1 MIEQDIYHPTSTASD
16 NESFSP
22 LREGPASR
30 SRIQTLTQLLLRKW
44 LILRVTLVSMGL
56 GLILAFVLPVRY
68 TATTKIMPPKQS
80 QSTAAMIMNEFGLGM
95 GSLADSAG
103 TGLGLKDPNAIYV
116 GLLKSRPVAD
126 KLIERYQ
133 LMKVYGSKDMTK
145 AREKLEKFTDIESE
159 KSTLISIS
167 VTDRDQARAAS
178 MANAYTEILREL
190 TKSVSVTEASRNRLF
205 FEQELKDA
213 KENLVAAEV
222 AFQQVQ
228 QTKGLVHLDAQ
239 AEVIIGSLAAVRA
252 DIAQKQVELQALK
265 SFSTEQNP
273 DVQIAERELSAMQ
286 AQADQL
292 AQHSASTGFSDL
304 SLKDVPK
311 AGLDYLRAARE
322 VQYRQTLFDFLLKQ
336 YEAARIDE
344 AKEGAIIEVAEP
356 AIEPDEKSSPKRLVI
371 LILFTFLGLF
381 SGYFYVRWRQWYE
394 SEMADPDRARALYEF
409 RHALLGQRFASPRGR

>member
-1 MIEQDIYHPTSTASD
+1 MIEQDIYHDSSTAND
-16 NESFSP
+16 DESSSP
-22 LREGPASR
+22 LREASDSP
-30 SRIQTLTQLLLRKW
+30 SRIQALTQLLLRKW
-44 LILRVTLVSMGL
+44 LILRVTAVFMGL

-80 QSTAAMIMNEFGLGM
+80 QSTAAMLMSEMGL

-103 TGLGLKDPNAIYV
+103 SGLGLKDPNAIYV

-133 LMKVYGSKDMTK
+133 LMNVYGSRDMTR
-145 AREKLEKFTDIESE
+145 ARKNLEKYTDIQSE

-167 VTDRDQARAAS
+167 VTDRDKGRAAA
-178 MANAYTEILREL
+178 MANAYTDILRDL
-190 TKSVSVTEASRNRLF
+190 TKSVSVTEASRRRLF

-213 KENLVAAEV
+213 KENLVTAEL

-239 AEVIIGSLAAVRA
+239 AKVIIGSLAAVRA
-252 DIAQKQVELQALK
+252 DIAEKEIELQTLK
-265 SFSTEQNP
+265 SFSTEENP

-286 AQADQL
+286 AQANQL
-292 AQHSASTGFSDL
+292 AQHSASTGFSDM
-304 SLKDVPK
+304 SLKDLPK

-322 VQYRQTLFDFLLKQ
+322 LQYQQAFFDFLLKQ
-336 YEAARIDE
+336 YEAARLDE
-344 AKEGAIIEVAEP
+344 AKEGAIIQVAEP
-356 AIEPDEKSSPKRLVI
+356 AVPPDQKSSPKRAVI

-381 SGYFYVRWRQWYE
+381 SGYLCVRCRQWYE
-394 SEMADPDRARALYEF
+394 SEMADPDHAQALHEF
-409 RHALLGQRFASPRGR
+409 RHALLGKRFASPRER